1 MVSFALFGEWFESVT
16 FYDDYF
22 SCICSKDTL
31 DDRDGNILKCIE
43 CLVNVHEECE
53 LDKPSD
59 PSRYKCPKCRIGE
72 NFEVPK
78 NPFSSKRN
86 RKLSDNCSDNSDSIF
101 TDEGMS
107 DRLSEELHQSDL
119 AEDSDDLHL
128 NRNTPEIVASEYSS
142 KTSKLEQKIEAMTP
156 TSTTLTPQSEEND
169 SVQIKSEPE
178 IVKPPPPPQ
187 TVSDSNLSTN
197 QKPPASS
204 KKNSKASSKASSK
217 ISRKGSK
224 INSKGAS
231 SKKNPSKRKLNSDS
245 KKTPSDDQSSENSSS
260 ISAENAEM
268 ANYFKTVIYPSSD
281 KFLAQR

>member
-1 MVSFALFGEWFESVT
+1 MVSFELFGEWLESVT

-119 AEDSDDLHL
+119 AEDSDDHL

-169 SVQIKSEPE
+169 SVHIKSEPE
-178 IVKPPPPPQ
+178 IVKPPPPQ

-245 KKTPSDDQSSENSSS
+245 KKTPSDDQNSENSSS

>member
-1 MVSFALFGEWFESVT
+1 M
-16 FYDDYF
+16 
-22 SCICSKDTL
+22 
-31 DDRDGNILKCIE
+31 
-43 CLVNVHEECE
+43 HEECE

-86 RKLSDNCSDNSDSIF
+86 RKLSDNSDNSDSIF

-107 DRLSEELHQSDL
+107 DRLSEEPHLSDL
-119 AEDSDDLHL
+119 AEDSDDLPL
-128 NRNTPEIVASEYSS
+128 NRNTPEMIASEYST
-142 KTSKLEQKIEAMTP
+142 KASKLEQKIEAMTP
-156 TSTTLTPQSEEND
+156 TSTTLTPQSEENE
-169 SVQIKSEPE
+169 SVHMKSEPE
-178 IVKPPPPPQ
+178 IIKPPPQ

>member
-16 FYDDYF
+16 FYNDYF

-169 SVQIKSEPE
+169 SVHIKSEPE
-178 IVKPPPPPQ
+178 IVKPPPPQ